1 MSITIIDP
9 VSSGAA
15 GDMLIA
21 ALLDF
26 NKSDLHE
33 KAIEIIETEL
43 NKKDKEFSISI
54 NKAVQNSFQGHSI
67 NVKAIKKFHPKDL
80 KEIALELA
88 TILHLDETTQ
98 NFIIH
103 AFDLLIRAE
112 ATVHG
117 VSLEKVH
124 FHELATL
131 DTCFDIVMFAYL
143 AQMNKFFT
151 DNKPYILP
159 ISVGGGTVNT
169 SHGILSVPAPAT
181 SEIIKLAK
189 LPIRGGPID
198 RELLTPTGATILGSL
213 EANHIS
219 FLPKMTIKKIGY
231 GFGRSQKSQNRSKLR
246 ILEGEVEQSLI
257 NEDISIIE
265 TNVDDSSGETLGYL
279 FETLYNTKYVKDLS
293 LINTIT
299 KKNRPGYLIRVIVD
313 PKHTLEISKM
323 LINEL
328 GTLGVRVID
337 TYRHIIPRNTKEYQ
351 ICDDSDNFNIRIK
364 KGYLDKKE
372 ISSKIEFEDL
382 RKFAKAKNISLREA
396 RKRIKDSF
404 IEKQDRKR

>member
-1 MSITIIDP
+1 MSITIFDP

-21 ALLDF
+21 ALLDY
-26 NKSDLHE
+26 NGSKVHE
-33 KAIEIIETEL
+33 KAIKIIETEL
-43 NKKDKEFSISI
+43 IKKDDDFSISI
-54 NKAVQNSFQGHSI
+54 DYSIQNSFQGCSI
-67 NVKAIKKFHPKDL
+67 DVNAVKKFHPKEL

-88 TILHLDETTQ
+88 TILNLDEITHD
-98 NFIIH
+98 FIVR

-151 DNKPYILP
+151 ENKPYILP
-159 ISVGGGTVNT
+159 ISVGGGTVKT
-169 SHGILSVPAPAT
+169 SHGLLSVPAPAT
-181 SEIIKLAK
+181 SEIIKLSK

-213 EANHIS
+213 KANHIS
-219 FLPKMTIKKIGY
+219 FLPNIKIEKIGC
-231 GFGRSQKSQNRSKLR
+231 GFGKYRESQDRSILR
-246 ILEGEVEQSLI
+246 ILEGNLEQSLI

-265 TNVDDSSGETLGYL
+265 TNIDDISGETLGYL
-279 FETLYNTKYVKDLS
+279 FEVLYNTKFVKDVS

-299 KKNRPGYLIRVIVD
+299 KKNRPGYLIRVIID
-313 PKHTLEISKM
+313 PKHTLEISKI
-323 LINEL
+323 LISEL

-337 TYRHIIPRNTKEYQ
+337 TYRHIIPRHTKEYQ
-351 ICDDSDNFNIRIK
+351 ISDDSNNYEIRIK
-364 KGYLDKKE
+364 KGYLDNKE

-382 RKFAKAKNISLREA
+382 KELAKNKKISLREA
-396 RKRIKDSF
+396 RKIIESSLFGKKDS
-404 IEKQDRKR
+404 K